1 MHLKLGG
8 EERMKNIKGNSTAII
23 LSVIL
28 ALAIGS
34 IIMIPAKTMA
44 ANPPTITLSPP
55 AGPAG
60 IPITVNGT
68 DFQPG
73 ATVDLSWYGYIVDV
87 PGITGHVGYYPIKTG
102 VTVATDGSFVTTFIT
117 PYDLGDVS
125 HFVNATQNSSG
136 TGIMNGT
143 FNIMPSMQ
151 LSPTP
156 TNYTEGQ
163 EVILHIYGAPTGTIP
178 VPPTMELESLKF
190 TYDNT
195 EWGYDD
201 SHLTTE
207 GPIATGGFT
216 GGDIGGNITI
226 RFNAVGGVGEHQ
238 IRAFE
243 GPSTTAPWL
252 SCEIGSEVT
261 FTIVGPSLD
270 AQAILSQLSSLN
282 AEIVSVQ
289 GDTATIKTSL
299 GNVTTS
305 LSNIN
310 AQIVSLQ
317 GNVAT
322 ISTNLGM
329 LTGTVTSVNSTVA
342 TIQTSLGTLEV
353 SDQGVKSSSDTTGNY
368 ALAALALSIISI
380 IILLAV
386 AIQVFRKPK

>member
-1 MHLKLGG
+1 MHKHEGS
-8 EERMKNIKGNSTAII
+8 STAI
-23 LSVIL
+23 LLTVIL
-28 ALAIGS
+28 TLS
-34 IIMIPAKTMA
+34 ISSFIMIPTRVLA
-44 ANPPTITLSPP
+44 ANPPTITLSPT
-55 AGPAG
+55 AGPVG
-60 IPITVNGT
+60 IQITINGT

-87 PGITGHVGYYPIKTG
+87 PGITGHLGYYPINAG
-102 VTVATDGSFVTTFIT
+102 VTVASDGSFVTTFIT
-117 PYDLGDVS
+117 PYDISDVS
-125 HFVNATQNSSG
+125 HFVNATQNGSG
-136 TGIMNGT
+136 TGIVNGT
-143 FNIMPSMQ
+143 FTIMPSMQ

-163 EVILHIYGAPTGTIP
+163 EVILHIYGGPTGTIP

-195 EWGYDD
+195 NWGYDD

-207 GPIATGGFT
+207 GPVATGGFT

-226 RFNAVGGVGEHQ
+226 RFAAVGGVGEHD

-243 GPSTTAPWL
+243 GPSTTAAWL
-252 SCEIGSEVT
+252 SCEIGGEVN

-270 AQAILSQLSSLN
+270 AQAILSQLSQLN

-289 GDTATIKTSL
+289 GDTATIKTNL

-305 LSNIN
+305 LGDIN

-322 ISTNLGM
+322 ISTNLGT
-329 LTGTVTSVNSTVA
+329 LTGTVTSVNGTVD

-353 SDQGVKSSSDTTGNY
+353 SDQGVKNSSDTTENY
-368 ALAALALSIISI
+368 ALAALVLSIISI

-386 AIQVFRKPK
+386 AIQVFRKHK